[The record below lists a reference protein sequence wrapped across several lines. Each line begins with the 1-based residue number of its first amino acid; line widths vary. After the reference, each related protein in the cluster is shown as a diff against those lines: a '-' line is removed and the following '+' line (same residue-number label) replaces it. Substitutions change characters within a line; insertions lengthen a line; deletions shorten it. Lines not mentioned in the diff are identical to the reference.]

1 MTIENISKS
10 YSVETLLKD
19 ISFGISEGEKIGII
33 GVNGTGKST
42 LLKIIAGVETPETG
56 KITKGNRVRIE
67 YLSQNPHFDEEATVL
82 EQVFKGNSPEM
93 KLLRDYQEILD
104 VLQNEYNDEIN
115 ERLLK
120 LQDQIDRLNLWDL
133 ESEAKSVLTKLGI
146 TNFSQKVKEL
156 SGGQRK
162 RVALASALITPCELL
177 ILDEP
182 TSSLDP
188 VKRSEV
194 LEKFQEFI
202 ENGDRSIVF
211 SSHITTDIEHICDYV
226 VFINKGNLIFASPTI
241 DLLYKNCIARCTS
254 ESFNKLDKSYMIAYS
269 QKNNQVV
276 VLLKSRDDL
285 DKSIDNIIIE
295 NPTLE
300 EIMNIYSKGTIL

>member
-1 MTIENISKS
+1 MENILEVKNIEKTYPNDGFKLNKINFDVPKGSIVGIIGENGSGKTTTLNLILGLKSKDGGT
-10 YSVETLLKD
+10 VKIFGREFNIDDVD
-19 ISFGISEGEKIGII
+19 IKEKIG
-33 GVNGTGKST
+33 VS
-42 LLKIIAGVETPETG
+42 
-56 KITKGNRVRIE
+56 
-67 YLSQNPHFDEEATVL
+67 FDEIYLPYNLNAKEISKIYKSIYQSWDEKYFFSSLSNFGIDNAKKIGDYS
-82 EQVFKGNSPEM
+82 KGMQKMLSIVIAMSHSP
-93 KLLRDYQEILD
+93 
-104 VLQNEYNDEIN
+104 N
-115 ERLLK
+115 
-120 LQDQIDRLNLWDL
+120 
-133 ESEAKSVLTKLGI
+133 
-146 TNFSQKVKEL
+146 
-156 SGGQRK
+156 
-162 RVALASALITPCELL
+162 LL

-211 SSHITTDIEHICDYV
+211 SSHITTDIEHVCDYV
-226 VFINKGNLIFASPTI
+226 VFINKGKLIFFSSI
-241 DLLYKNCIARCTS
+241 IHLLYENCIARCTS
-254 ESFNKLDKSYMIAYS
+254 ESFNKLNKSNMIAYL

-285 DKSIDNIIIE
+285 GKSIDNIIIE

>member
-1 MTIENISKS
+1 MENILEVKNIEKTYPNDGFKLNKINFDVPKGSIVGIIGENGSGKTTTLNLILGLKSKDGG
-10 YSVETLLKD
+10 SVKIFGREFNIDDVD
-19 ISFGISEGEKIGII
+19 IKEKIG
-33 GVNGTGKST
+33 VS
-42 LLKIIAGVETPETG
+42 
-56 KITKGNRVRIE
+56 
-67 YLSQNPHFDEEATVL
+67 FDEIYLPSNLNAKEISKIYKSIYHGWDEKYFFSSL
-82 EQVFKGNSPEM
+82 SNFGIDNGKNIGDYSKGMQKMLSIVIAMSHSP
-93 KLLRDYQEILD
+93 
-104 VLQNEYNDEIN
+104 
-115 ERLLK
+115 
-120 LQDQIDRLNLWDL
+120 
-133 ESEAKSVLTKLGI
+133 
-146 TNFSQKVKEL
+146 
-156 SGGQRK
+156 
-162 RVALASALITPCELL
+162 ELL

-226 VFINKGNLIFASPTI
+226 VFINKGNLIFARPTI
-241 DLLYKNCIARCTS
+241 ELLYENCIARCTS
-254 ESFNKLDKSYMIAYS
+254 ESFNKLDKSNMIAYL

>member
-1 MTIENISKS
+1 MENILEVKNMEKIYPNNGFKLNKINFDVPKGSIVGIIGENGSGKTTTLNLILGLKSKDGGT
-10 YSVETLLKD
+10 VK
-19 ISFGISEGEKIGII
+19 IFGREFNIDDVYIKEKIG
-33 GVNGTGKST
+33 VS
-42 LLKIIAGVETPETG
+42 
-56 KITKGNRVRIE
+56 
-67 YLSQNPHFDEEATVL
+67 FDEIYLPSNLNAKEISKIYKSIYHGWDEKYFFSSL
-82 EQVFKGNSPEM
+82 SNFGIDNGKKIGDYSKGM
-93 KLLRDYQEILD
+93 
-104 VLQNEYNDEIN
+104 
-115 ERLLK
+115 
-120 LQDQIDRLNLWDL
+120 
-133 ESEAKSVLTKLGI
+133 
-146 TNFSQKVKEL
+146 QKML
-156 SGGQRK
+156 SI
-162 RVALASALITPCELL
+162 VIAMSHAPALL

-211 SSHITTDIEHICDYV
+211 SSHITTDIEHVCDYV

-254 ESFNKLDKSYMIAYS
+254 ESFNKLDKSNMIAYL

-276 VLLKSRDDL
+276 VLLKSRDVL
-285 DKSIDNIIIE
+285 DKSIDNIIME

>member
-1 MTIENISKS
+1 MENILEVKNLEKTYPNNGFKLNKINFDVPKGSIVGIIGENGSGKTTTLNLILGLKSKDGG
-10 YSVETLLKD
+10 SVK
-19 ISFGISEGEKIGII
+19 IFGREFNIDDVDAKEKIG
-33 GVNGTGKST
+33 VS
-42 LLKIIAGVETPETG
+42 
-56 KITKGNRVRIE
+56 
-67 YLSQNPHFDEEATVL
+67 FDEIYLPSNLNAKEISKIYKSIY
-82 EQVFKGNSPEM
+82 QVWDEKYFFSSLSNFGIDNGKKIGDYSKGMQKMLSIVITMSHSP
-93 KLLRDYQEILD
+93 
-104 VLQNEYNDEIN
+104 
-115 ERLLK
+115 
-120 LQDQIDRLNLWDL
+120 
-133 ESEAKSVLTKLGI
+133 
-146 TNFSQKVKEL
+146 
-156 SGGQRK
+156 
-162 RVALASALITPCELL
+162 ELL

-300 EIMNIYSKGTIL
+300 EIMNIYSKGTILLWD

>member
-1 MTIENISKS
+1 MENILEVKNIEKTYPNDGFKLNKINFDVPKGSIVGIIGENGSGKTTTLNLILGLKSKDGGT
-10 YSVETLLKD
+10 VKIFGREFNIDDVD
-19 ISFGISEGEKIGII
+19 IKEKIG
-33 GVNGTGKST
+33 VS
-42 LLKIIAGVETPETG
+42 
-56 KITKGNRVRIE
+56 
-67 YLSQNPHFDEEATVL
+67 FDEIYLPSNLNAKEISKIYKSIYQGWDEKYFFSSL
-82 EQVFKGNSPEM
+82 SNFGIDNGKKIGDYSKGMQKMLSIVIAMSHSP
-93 KLLRDYQEILD
+93 
-104 VLQNEYNDEIN
+104 N
-115 ERLLK
+115 
-120 LQDQIDRLNLWDL
+120 
-133 ESEAKSVLTKLGI
+133 
-146 TNFSQKVKEL
+146 
-156 SGGQRK
+156 
-162 RVALASALITPCELL
+162 LL

-226 VFINKGNLIFASPTI
+226 VFINKGKLIFFSSI
-241 DLLYKNCIARCTS
+241 IHLLYENCIARCTS
-254 ESFNKLDKSYMIAYS
+254 ESFNKLNKSNMIAYL

>member
-1 MTIENISKS
+1 MENILEVKNIEKTYPNDGFKLNKINLDVPKGSIVGIIGENGSGKTTTLNLILGLKSKDGGT
-10 YSVETLLKD
+10 VKIFGREFNIDDVD
-19 ISFGISEGEKIGII
+19 IKEKIG
-33 GVNGTGKST
+33 VS
-42 LLKIIAGVETPETG
+42 
-56 KITKGNRVRIE
+56 
-67 YLSQNPHFDEEATVL
+67 FDEIYLPSNLNAKEISKIYKSIYHGWDEKYFFSSL
-82 EQVFKGNSPEM
+82 SNFGIDNGKKIGDYSKGMQKMLSIVIAMSHSP
-93 KLLRDYQEILD
+93 
-104 VLQNEYNDEIN
+104 
-115 ERLLK
+115 
-120 LQDQIDRLNLWDL
+120 
-133 ESEAKSVLTKLGI
+133 
-146 TNFSQKVKEL
+146 
-156 SGGQRK
+156 
-162 RVALASALITPCELL
+162 ELL

-202 ENGDRSIVF
+202 EDGDRSIVF

-254 ESFNKLDKSYMIAYS
+254 ESFNKLDKSNMIAYL

>member
-1 MTIENISKS
+1 MENILEVKNLEKTYPNNGFKLNKINFDVPKGSIVGIIGENGSGKTTTLNLILGLKSKDGG
-10 YSVETLLKD
+10 SVK
-19 ISFGISEGEKIGII
+19 IFGREFNIDDVDAKEKIG
-33 GVNGTGKST
+33 VS
-42 LLKIIAGVETPETG
+42 
-56 KITKGNRVRIE
+56 
-67 YLSQNPHFDEEATVL
+67 FDEIYLPSNLNAKEISKIYKSIY
-82 EQVFKGNSPEM
+82 QVWDEKYFFSSLSNFGIDNGKKIGDYSKGMQKMLSIVITMSHSP
-93 KLLRDYQEILD
+93 
-104 VLQNEYNDEIN
+104 
-115 ERLLK
+115 
-120 LQDQIDRLNLWDL
+120 
-133 ESEAKSVLTKLGI
+133 
-146 TNFSQKVKEL
+146 
-156 SGGQRK
+156 
-162 RVALASALITPCELL
+162 ELL

-241 DLLYKNCIARCTS
+241 DLLYKNFIARCTS

-300 EIMNIYSKGTIL
+300 EIMNIYSKGTILLWD